1 MNWAGGQGTSLRMRL
16 SGPYVLAM
24 AGAALICAV
33 LDGGLM
39 AWINVGAPGK
49 KGEIFFVELVLLLA
63 LGTIILSAAL
73 LMPERARVA
82 TPFLFILLGWHTGF
96 QIPLGSDKFV
106 LTVFDVLV
114 PLCVVMAL
122 VGRWYQSMPAPSWF
136 QLHWR
141 AMAVFWGFC
150 VWGLMLAVVRVIDVS
165 PLLANLKSY
174 ALYPLI
180 LILLPMC
187 LRTWKPLYWAVGL
200 LVALIVERALDGL
213 HEAASG
219 SYSFKIYD
227 LLPNGQLVHRID
239 GHMAGSNQYATYLVS
254 GAMICLAIVAASRL
268 KRTRVALT
276 VALGFI
282 GGALLLTF
290 SRGAWLGLGVAI
302 LALIFIL
309 RPRRGV
315 TVLATLVLIVV
326 AVELLYP
333 EAKTQF
339 FSRAG
344 QVDVS
349 LLRRQEYYS
358 IGFRVLER
366 FPFGAGWGAW
376 FQMTPTGVIAAPG
389 FPWYHDDYLQLATE
403 IGIPGL
409 AVMVWILGTV
419 FMSGVQAARRALNV
433 NQFALCAGLSTALLG
448 MLVQTATDQF
458 LWHAD
463 IAPHIWTVA
472 GLVATAAMLVRADRK
487 RLANETTG
495 DADFA
500 EVASGPRSLS
510 ASGVG

>member
-1 MNWAGGQGTSLRMRL
+1 MCAILDAGLL
-16 SGPYVLAM
+16 E
-24 AGAALICAV
+24 
-33 LDGGLM
+33 
-39 AWINVGAPGK
+39 WIRVGAPAGK
-49 KGEIFFVELVLLLA
+49 GYVFFVELVLLLA
-63 LGTIILSAAL
+63 VGTVTLSAAL
-73 LMPERARVA
+73 LMPERARIA
-82 TPFLFILLGWHTGF
+82 TPFLFILLAWHTGF

-106 LTVFDVLV
+106 LTVFDVLI

-141 AMAVFWGFC
+141 VMAVFWGFC
-150 VWGLMLAVVRVIDVS
+150 VWGLVLAIVRVIDVS
-165 PLLANLKSY
+165 PLLANLKSFV
-174 ALYPLI
+174 LYPII

-187 LRTWKPLYWAVGL
+187 LRTWKQLYWAVGL

-254 GAMICLAIVAASRL
+254 GAMICLAIVAASRM
-268 KRTRVALT
+268 KRTRLLLT
-276 VALGFI
+276 FALGFI
-282 GGALLLTF
+282 GLALLLTF

-309 RPRRGV
+309 RPKRGV
-315 TVLATLVLIVV
+315 TVLAILVVIVIS
-326 AVELLYP
+326 VELLYP

-358 IGFRVLER
+358 IGFRVLQR

-376 FQMTPTGVIAAPG
+376 FQETPTGVIAAPG

-409 AVMVWILGTV
+409 MVMLWILGTV
-419 FMSGVQAARRALNV
+419 LLSGIQAARRALSV
-433 NQFALCAGLSTALLG
+433 NQFALCAGLSTAFLG

-472 GLVATAAMLVRADRK
+472 GLVATAAMLVRADRN
-487 RLANETTG
+487 RQSEDPTG
-495 DADFA
+495 EPQADEA
-500 EVASGPRSLS
+500 LTGHTALMASSL
-510 ASGVG
+510 G